1 MKIQNA
7 TLNDV
12 LGVRARKSAAFAQT
26 FANDEG
32 VLFNDVTG
40 FHIYGH
46 LGLHLRLAAAEE
58 AKNADTYLDL
68 LEEYAQIAE
77 ACSGRVGAALL
88 EVQGERLHFLLPAAA
103 LDNASIKQLLQF
115 CIALTGTVYDT
126 LKPKAG
132 EDWDGFALAADHG
145 RVIVIATGRE
155 GDDSVVSLGNA
166 ANRPAKRLAR
176 TPAVKAGY
184 LALASA
190 VFGKSP
196 LLISGGAFRADQAWI
211 EINVKE
217 PAGYLAPVINVP
229 LQNQMNE
236 SATAIANA
244 FRERRNLVT
253 FATAN
258 DIAAHATIDDPVEVQ
273 AICVR
278 ADLDG
283 FSRQVEAAFAAGTE
297 QAIRSL
303 IQRFL
308 VIMDFPEEF
317 GKRLNRTV
325 ISLPWAGDCATQIIP
340 LNRGEIW
347 ATLRKTMPAVAAIT
361 WHDCDGEDD
370 GRIQE
375 IRTAMEGTRW
385 AIGVAGGDEDEGS
398 SGRMLIANIRTAA
411 RKYRVASGWN
421 VRRSLDAQ
429 QADNVVADDTVVHIT
444 DYDGLNT
451 NYQIAFKELRDST
464 IFRCAKLAAL
474 KRVRQ
479 NQIAAMS
486 VQTSV
491 TVPNIIAGAIPPSR
505 PFGNE

>member
-1 MKIQNA
+1 
-7 TLNDV
+7 L
-12 LGVRARKSAAFAQT
+12 
-26 FANDEG
+26 
-32 VLFNDVTG
+32 
-40 FHIYGH
+40 
-46 LGLHLRLAAAEE
+46 
-58 AKNADTYLDL
+58 
-68 LEEYAQIAE
+68 
-77 ACSGRVGAALL
+77 
-88 EVQGERLHFLLPAAA
+88 
-103 LDNASIKQLLQF
+103 
-115 CIALTGTVYDT
+115 
-126 LKPKAG
+126 
-132 EDWDGFALAADHG
+132 
-145 RVIVIATGRE
+145 
-155 GDDSVVSLGNA
+155 
-166 ANRPAKRLAR
+166 
-176 TPAVKAGY
+176 
-184 LALASA
+184 
-190 VFGKSP
+190 
-196 LLISGGAFRADQAWI
+196 RADQTWI
-211 EINVKE
+211 EINVKD
-217 PAGYLAPVINVP
+217 PAGYLAPAVNVL

-244 FRERRNLVT
+244 FRDRRNLVT

-258 DIAAHATIDDPVEVQ
+258 DVAARATIDDPVEVQ

-283 FSRQVEAAFAAGTE
+283 FSRQVERAFAVGTE
-297 QAIRSL
+297 QAIHSL

-317 GKRLNRTV
+317 RKKLNRTV

-340 LNRGEIW
+340 LNQGESW
-347 ATLRKTMPAVAAIT
+347 TVLRKTMPALAAIT

-370 GRIQE
+370 GRIRE

-398 SGRMLIANIRTAA
+398 SGRMLVANIHTAA

-421 VRRSLDAQ
+421 VRRSLDAH

-451 NYQIAFKELRDST
+451 EYQLAFKELRDST

-474 KRVRQ
+474 KRARQ

-486 VQTSV
+486 VRTSV

-505 PFGNE
+505 PFGHE